1 MSVLKRL
8 SMLKYGMEITSLTET
23 EQIMINM
30 FISLVLDRF
39 DIESIYLFGSR
50 ARSSG
55 HTESDIDI
63 AIIVNDDLS
72 VKKMTRNIID
82 LSILVEEEA
91 GVAGELMLSPI
102 VLTKLHLSSSIGL
115 GKKIMEEGV
124 LLWSKRSK
132 TRKGKPI

>member
-1 MSVLKRL
+1 
-8 SMLKYGMEITSLTET
+8 MLKYGMEITSLTET

-30 FISLVLDRF
+30 LISLVLDRF